1 MDFFGIGSW
10 EVLVIAILALVIL
23 GPKQMIVLA
32 RKAGELLRRLQQEWE
47 QTYGTLQRE
56 MKEIETDTIAPPSE
70 SPAVTKPQSKYPAWT
85 DKPED

>member
-10 EVLVIAILALVIL
+10 ELLVIAILALVIL
-23 GPKQMIVLA
+23 GPKQMIMLA

-56 MKEIETDTIAPPSE
+56 IKDIETGVIAPPSE
-70 SPAVTKPQSKYPAWT
+70 SPNVTKPQSKYPAWT

>member
-1 MDFFGIGSW
+1 MDFFGIGNW

-23 GPKQMIVLA
+23 GPKQMIMMA

-47 QTYGTLQRE
+47 RTYGTLQRE
-56 MKEIETDTIAPPSE
+56 VMDIEADVNTPASK

>member
-10 EVLVIAILALVIL
+10 EILVIAILALVIL
-23 GPKQMIVLA
+23 GPKQMIMLA

-56 MKEIETDTIAPPSE
+56 LKDIETGVTTPASK

-85 DKPED
+85 DKPEE

>member
-23 GPKQMIVLA
+23 GPKQMIIMA
-32 RKAGELLRRLQQEWE
+32 RKAGELLRRLQREWE
-47 QTYGTLQRE
+47 RTYGTLERE
-56 MKEIETDTIAPPSE
+56 MKDIETDVTTPTSK
-70 SPAVTKPQSKYPAWT
+70 SSAVAKPQSQYPAWT